1 MRLEKLLCTHVQ
13 NNLGVLGN
21 SKLEKKKKIKKKKKR
36 EVSCGCLYI
45 QRCDNPISI
54 RELIVH
60 YNQNVELVQSNFS
73 TEIEKQLKNVELKE
87 EFGWVYNIK

>member
-1 MRLEKLLCTHVQ
+1 MHPCPKHFRCTRKFQ
-13 NNLGVLGN
+13 I
-21 SKLEKKKKIKKKKKR
+21 EKKKDKKKKEKKRR

-45 QRCDNPISI
+45 YRCDNPISI
-54 RELIVH
+54 RELVIH

-87 EFGWVYNIK
+87 EFGSAT

>member
-21 SKLEKKKKIKKKKKR
+21 SKLEKKEKKR

-54 RELIVH
+54 RELVIH

-87 EFGWVYNIK
+87 EFGSAT

>member
-1 MRLEKLLCTHVQ
+1 MHPCPKHFRCDRKFQ
-13 NNLGVLGN
+13 IG
-21 SKLEKKKKIKKKKKR
+21 KKKKIKKKR
-36 EVSCGCLYI
+36 EVSCGCLYL

-54 RELIVH
+54 RELVIY

-87 EFGWVYNIK
+87 EFGWVCNIK

>member
-13 NNLGVLGN
+13 NILGVIGN
-21 SKLEKKKKIKKKKKR
+21 SKLEKKKKR
-36 EVSCGCLYI
+36 SCGCLYI

-54 RELIVH
+54 RELVIH

-87 EFGWVYNIK
+87 EFGSAT